1 MIDPRFGLC
10 KERDSHCPTSA
21 APYDEESMPMVVTE
35 EFKVSMLKVLDE
47 EGNCDNALKPDLTDD
62 QIKRLYELMILTRT
76 FDDLALKLQREGR
89 IGTYP
94 SSRGQEATQV
104 ASAYALGESDWLF
117 PAFREAGAYI
127 ARGWPLEMQYQYW
140 AGDER
145 GSRLPDN
152 IRIFTISIP
161 VGTQVPHAVGF
172 AWAAKL
178 KGNKIAVLAYLGD
191 GATSEGDAHEGMNFA
206 GVFKVPV
213 VILCQ
218 NNQWAISVPRSRQT
232 AAKTLAQ
239 RAFSYGFEG
248 IQVDGN
254 DVFAVYKATKDA
266 LDKARS
272 GNGPTLVECVTYRMA
287 DHTTSDD
294 AQRYRTN
301 QELEEWA
308 KRDPIERLRKYMKKN
323 SLWSSEYEKK
333 VQTEASEKVRVA
345 VEKFESVKPQEV
357 GDMFAW
363 TYAELP
369 SNLRKQYEELAHS
382 LGGRD

>member
-1 MIDPRFGLC
+1 MP
-10 KERDSHCPTSA
+10 A
-21 APYDEESMPMVVTE
+21 AASGEESMPMVVAE
-35 EFKVSMLKVLDE
+35 EFKVKMLKVLDE

-62 QIKRLYELMILTRT
+62 QIKEIYELMVLART

-94 SSRGQEATQV
+94 PSRGQEATQV
-104 ASAYALGESDWLF
+104 ASAYALGANDWLF
-117 PAFREAGAYI
+117 PAFRECGAYI
-127 ARGWPLEMQYQYW
+127 TRGWPMDMQYQYW
-140 AGDER
+140 AGDDR
-145 GSRLPDN
+145 GSKLPEDN
-152 IRIFTISIP
+152 HIFSISIP

-178 KGNKIAVLAYLGD
+178 RGDKIAVLVYFGD
-191 GATSEGDAHEGMNFA
+191 GATSEGDVHEGMNFA
-206 GVFKVPV
+206 GVFKVPIV
-213 VILCQ
+213 LLCQ

-294 AQRYRTN
+294 AQRYRTS
-301 QELEEWA
+301 QELEEWT
-308 KRDPIERLRKYMKKN
+308 KRDPIERLRKYMEKN
-323 SLWSSEYEKK
+323 NLWNKEYEQK

-345 VEKFESVKPQEV
+345 VEKFESVKPEDIR
-357 GDMFAW
+357 DMFAW
-363 TYAELP
+363 TYAEMP
-369 SNLRKQYEELAHS
+369 PNLRKEYKELADS
-382 LGGRD
+382 VRGSD

>member
-1 MIDPRFGLC
+1 MSELC
-10 KERDSHCPTSA
+10 KEGDSHLGWIGTTR
-21 APYDEESMPMVVTE
+21 DERSMPIGVTE
-35 EFKVSMLKVLDE
+35 ESKVSMLEILDE
-47 EGNCDNALKPDLTDD
+47 EGNCDDALRPNLTDN
-62 QIKRLYELMILTRT
+62 QIKELYELMVLTRT
-76 FDDLALKLQREGR
+76 FDNLALKLQREGR

-104 ASAYALGESDWLF
+104 ASAYALDASDWIF
-117 PAFREAGAYI
+117 PAFRECGAYI
-127 ARGWPLEMQYQYW
+127 AKGWPMDMQYQYW

-145 GSRLPDN
+145 GSKLPDN
-152 IRIFTISIP
+152 NHIFAISIP

-178 KGNKIAVLAYLGD
+178 RGDKIAVLAYFGD
-191 GATSEGDAHEGMNFA
+191 GATSEGDVHEGMNFA

-213 VILCQ
+213 VLLCQ

-266 LDKARS
+266 VEKARS
-272 GNGPTLVECVTYRMA
+272 GNGPTLIECVTYRMA

-323 SLWSSEYEKK
+323 NLWSSEYENK

-357 GDMFAW
+357 EDVFAW

-369 SNLRKQYEELAHS
+369 PNLRRQYEELAHS
-382 LGGRD
+382 LRGRD

>member
-1 MIDPRFGLC
+1 MPRGV
-10 KERDSHCPTSA
+10 A
-21 APYDEESMPMVVTE
+21 E
-35 EFKVSMLKVLDE
+35 EFKVSTLRILDE
-47 EGNCDNALKPDLTDD
+47 EGNCDDALKPALGDD
-62 QIKRLYELMILTRT
+62 QIKQLYELMVLTRA

-104 ASAYALGESDWLF
+104 ASAYALEEPDWLF

-145 GSRLPDN
+145 GSRLSEN
-152 IRIFTISIP
+152 SRIFTISIP
-161 VGTQVPHAVGF
+161 VGTQIPHAVGF

-178 KGNKIAVLAYLGD
+178 RGDKIAVLAYLGD

-206 GVFKVPV
+206 GVFKVPI

-248 IQVDGN
+248 LQVDGN
-254 DVFAVYKATKDA
+254 DAFAVYEATKEA
-266 LDKARS
+266 LGKARS
-272 GNGPTLVECVTYRMA
+272 GNGPTLIECVTYRMA

-294 AQRYRTN
+294 AQRYRTS

-308 KRDPIERLRKYMKKN
+308 KRDPIERLRKYMKKK
-323 SLWSSEYEKK
+323 SLWNSDYENK
-333 VQTEASEKVRVA
+333 VQAEASEKVRLA
-345 VEKFESVKPQEV
+345 VERFESVKPPEV
-357 GDMFAW
+357 RDLFAW
-363 TYAELP
+363 TYAEFP
-369 SNLRKQYEELAHS
+369 PNLKRQYEDLVRS
-382 LGGRD
+382 VGGGD

>member
-1 MIDPRFGLC
+1 MGWPRTT
-10 KERDSHCPTSA
+10 H
-21 APYDEESMPMVVTE
+21 DEESMPRGVTE
-35 EFKVSMLKVLDE
+35 EFKVSILKILDE
-47 EGNCDNALKPDLTDD
+47 EGNCDDSLKPELTDD
-62 QIKRLYELMILTRT
+62 QIKQLYELMVLTRT

-94 SSRGQEATQV
+94 PSRGQEATQV
-104 ASAYALGESDWLF
+104 ASAYALEATDWLF
-117 PAFREAGAYI
+117 PAFRECGAYI
-127 ARGWPLEMQYQYW
+127 TKGWPMDMQYQYW
-140 AGDER
+140 AGDDR
-145 GSRLPDN
+145 GNKLPEN
-152 IRIFTISIP
+152 SHIFTISIP
-161 VGTQVPHAVGF
+161 VGTQIPHAVGF

-178 KGNKIAVLAYLGD
+178 RGDKIAVLAYLGD
-191 GATSEGDAHEGMNFA
+191 GATSKGDVHEGMNFA

-213 VILCQ
+213 VLLCQ

-239 RAFSYGFEG
+239 RAYSYGFEG

-272 GNGPTLVECVTYRMA
+272 GNGPTLIECVTYRMA

-294 AQRYRTN
+294 AQRYRTS

-323 SLWSSEYEKK
+323 SLWSSEYENK
-333 VQTEASEKVRVA
+333 VQTEASEKVRAA
-345 VEKFESVKPQEV
+345 VEKFESVKPPEV
-357 GDMFAW
+357 GDVFLW

-369 SNLRKQYEELAHS
+369 PNLRKQYEELAHS

>member
-1 MIDPRFGLC
+1 VR
-10 KERDSHCPTSA
+10 TA
-21 APYDEESMPMVVTE
+21 YDEKSMPREVIE
-35 EFKVSMLKVLDE
+35 EFKASMLRILDE
-47 EGNCDNALKPDLTDD
+47 EGNCDDALKPDLKDE
-62 QIKRLYELMILTRT
+62 QVKRLYELMVLTRA

-89 IGTYP
+89 LGTYP

-127 ARGWPLEMQYQYW
+127 TKGWPLEMQYQYW

-145 GSRLPDN
+145 GSKLPEN
-152 IRIFTISIP
+152 SRIFTIAIP

-178 KGNKIAVLAYLGD
+178 RGDKIAVLVYFGD
-191 GATSEGDAHEGMNFA
+191 GASSEGDVHEGMNFA

-213 VILCQ
+213 VLLCQ

-232 AAKTLAQ
+232 AAETLAQ
-239 RAFSYGFEG
+239 RAISYGFEG
-248 IQVDGN
+248 LQVDGN
-254 DVFAVYKATKDA
+254 DVFAVYKATKEA

-272 GNGPTLVECVTYRMA
+272 GNGPTLIECLTYRMS

-294 AQRYRTN
+294 AQRYRTS
-301 QELEEWA
+301 QELKEWA
-308 KRDPIERLRKYMKKN
+308 RRDPIERLRKYMNKN
-323 SLWSSEYEKK
+323 GIWNNDYEKRIQAE
-333 VQTEASEKVRVA
+333 VEEKVRA
-345 VEKFESVKPQEV
+345 AAEKFESVKPPEIK
-357 GDMFAW
+357 DLFAW

-369 SNLRKQYEELAHS
+369 PSLKKQYEDLVRS
-382 LGGRD
+382 VGGAN

>member
-1 MIDPRFGLC
+1 MPREVAGRF
-10 KERDSHCPTSA
+10 E
-21 APYDEESMPMVVTE
+21 
-35 EFKVSMLKVLDE
+35 VSMLKILDE
-47 EGNCDNALKPDLTDD
+47 EGNCDETLKPPLKPD
-62 QIKRLYELMILTRT
+62 QVKQLYELMVLTRV

-127 ARGWPLEMQYQYW
+127 TKGWPLEMQYQYW

-145 GSRLPDN
+145 GSKLPEDKH
-152 IRIFTISIP
+152 IFTIAIP

-178 KGNKIAVLAYLGD
+178 KGDKIAVLVYFGD
-191 GATSEGDAHEGMNFA
+191 GASSKGDVHEGMNFA
-206 GVFKVPV
+206 GVFKVPLV
-213 VILCQ
+213 LLCQ
-218 NNQWAISVPRSRQT
+218 NNQWAISLPRSRQT

-239 RAFSYGFEG
+239 RAISYGFEG
-248 IQVDGN
+248 LQVDGN
-254 DVFAVYKATKDA
+254 DVFAVYKATKEA

-272 GNGPTLVECVTYRMA
+272 GNGPTLIECVTYRLG

-294 AQRYRTN
+294 AQRYRTSK
-301 QELEEWA
+301 ELEEWT

-323 SLWSSEYEKK
+323 DLWSNDYENK
-333 VQTEASEKVRVA
+333 VQADAAEKVRIA
-345 VEKFESVKPQEV
+345 IENSESVKPPEIK
-357 GDMFAW
+357 DLFAW
-363 TYAELP
+363 TYAKLP
-369 SNLRKQYEELAHS
+369 PNLEKQYEDLARS
-382 LGGRD
+382 VGGEN

>member
-1 MIDPRFGLC
+1 MPRGV
-10 KERDSHCPTSA
+10 A
-21 APYDEESMPMVVTE
+21 E
-35 EFKVSMLKVLDE
+35 EFKVSILRILDE
-47 EGNCDNALKPDLTDD
+47 EGNCDDALKPSLGDD
-62 QIKRLYELMILTRT
+62 QIKQLYELMVLTRA
-76 FDDLALKLQREGR
+76 FDNLALKLQREGR

-104 ASAYALGESDWLF
+104 ASAYALEEPDWLF

-127 ARGWPLEMQYQYW
+127 TRGWPLEMQYQYW

-145 GSRLPDN
+145 GSRLSEN
-152 IRIFTISIP
+152 SRIFTISIP
-161 VGTQVPHAVGF
+161 VGTQIPHAVGF

-178 KGNKIAVLAYLGD
+178 RGDKIAVLAYLGD

-248 IQVDGN
+248 LQVDGN
-254 DVFAVYKATKDA
+254 DVFAVYEATKEA
-266 LDKARS
+266 LGKARS
-272 GNGPTLVECVTYRMA
+272 GNGPTLIECVTYRMA

-294 AQRYRTN
+294 AQRYRTS

-308 KRDPIERLRKYMKKN
+308 KRDPIERLCKYMKKN
-323 SLWSSEYEKK
+323 SLWNSDYENK
-333 VQTEASEKVRVA
+333 VQAEASEKVRLA
-345 VEKFESVKPQEV
+345 VERFESVKPPEV
-357 GDMFAW
+357 RDLFAW
-363 TYAELP
+363 TYAEFP
-369 SNLRKQYEELAHS
+369 PNLKRQYEDLARS
-382 LGGRD
+382 VGDGD

>member
-1 MIDPRFGLC
+1 MPRG
-10 KERDSHCPTSA
+10 
-21 APYDEESMPMVVTE
+21 VTE
-35 EFKVSMLKVLDE
+35 EFKVSMLTILDE
-47 EGNCDNALKPDLTDD
+47 EGNSDDALRPDLTDD
-62 QIKRLYELMILTRT
+62 QVKRLYELMVLTRA
-76 FDDLALKLQREGR
+76 FDELALKLQREGR

-104 ASAYALGESDWLF
+104 ASAYALEESDWLF

-127 ARGWPLEMQYQYW
+127 TRGWPLEMQYQYW

-145 GSRLPDN
+145 GSKLPESS
-152 IRIFTISIP
+152 RIFTISIP
-161 VGTQVPHAVGF
+161 VGTQIPHAVGF

-178 KGNKIAVLAYLGD
+178 KGDKIAVLAYLGD

-213 VILCQ
+213 VVLCQ

-248 IQVDGN
+248 LQVDGN
-254 DVFAVYKATKDA
+254 DVFAVYKATKEA

-272 GNGPTLVECVTYRMA
+272 GNGPTLIECVTYRIG

-294 AQRYRTN
+294 AQRYRTSR
-301 QELEEWA
+301 ELEEWA

-323 SLWSSEYEKK
+323 SIWNNDYENK
-333 VQTEASEKVRVA
+333 VQAEASEKVRLA
-345 VEKFESVKPQEV
+345 AERFESVKPPEV
-357 GDMFAW
+357 KDLFAW
-363 TYAELP
+363 TYAEFLP
-369 SNLRKQYEELAHS
+369 NLKMEYEDLARS
-382 LGGRD
+382 IRGGD

>member
-1 MIDPRFGLC
+1 M
-10 KERDSHCPTSA
+10 PTR
-21 APYDEESMPMVVTE
+21 VTE
-35 EFKVSMLKVLDE
+35 EFKVSMLKILDE
-47 EGNCDNALKPDLTDD
+47 EGNSDDSLKPELTDY
-62 QIKRLYELMILTRT
+62 QIKQLYELMILTRT

-94 SSRGQEATQV
+94 PSRGQEATQV
-104 ASAYALGESDWLF
+104 ASAYALEASDWLF
-117 PAFREAGAYI
+117 PAFRECGAYI
-127 ARGWPLEMQYQYW
+127 TKGWPMDMQYQYW
-140 AGDER
+140 AGDD
-145 GSRLPDN
+145 GGNKLPEN
-152 IRIFTISIP
+152 SHIFTISIP
-161 VGTQVPHAVGF
+161 VGTQIPHAVGF

-178 KGNKIAVLAYLGD
+178 RGDKIAVLAYLGD
-191 GATSEGDAHEGMNFA
+191 GATSKGDVHEGMNFA

-213 VILCQ
+213 VLLCQ

-239 RAFSYGFEG
+239 RAYSYGFEG

-272 GNGPTLVECVTYRMA
+272 GNGPTLIECVTYRMA

-294 AQRYRTN
+294 AQRYRTS

-323 SLWSSEYEKK
+323 SLWSSEYENK

-345 VEKFESVKPQEV
+345 IEKFESAKPPDV
-357 GDMFAW
+357 RDLFAW

-369 SNLRKQYEELAHS
+369 PNLTKQYEELARS
-382 LGGRD
+382 VGGGD

>member
-1 MIDPRFGLC
+1 MPREVAGRF
-10 KERDSHCPTSA
+10 E
-21 APYDEESMPMVVTE
+21 
-35 EFKVSMLKVLDE
+35 VSMLRILDE
-47 EGNCDNALKPDLTDD
+47 EGNCDETLKPPLTPD
-62 QIKRLYELMILTRT
+62 QVKQLYELMVLTRV

-127 ARGWPLEMQYQYW
+127 TRGWPLEMQYQYW

-145 GSRLPDN
+145 GSKLPEDKH
-152 IRIFTISIP
+152 IFTIAIP

-178 KGNKIAVLAYLGD
+178 KGDKIAVLVYFGD
-191 GATSEGDAHEGMNFA
+191 GASSKGDVHEGMNFA
-206 GVFKVPV
+206 GVFKVPLV
-213 VILCQ
+213 LLCQ
-218 NNQWAISVPRSRQT
+218 NNQWAISVPRSKQT

-239 RAFSYGFEG
+239 RAISYGFEG
-248 IQVDGN
+248 FQVDGN
-254 DVFAVYKATKDA
+254 DVFAVYKATKEA

-272 GNGPTLVECVTYRMA
+272 GNGPTLIECVTYRMG

-301 QELEEWA
+301 KELEEWT

-323 SLWSSEYEKK
+323 SLWTSEYENK
-333 VQTEASEKVRVA
+333 VQTEASEKVRAA
-345 VEKFESVKPQEV
+345 VEKFESAKPPEV
-357 GDMFAW
+357 RDLFAY

-369 SNLRKQYEELAHS
+369 PNLTKQYEELARS
-382 LGGRD
+382 VGGGD

>member
-1 MIDPRFGLC
+1 MPREVAGRF
-10 KERDSHCPTSA
+10 E
-21 APYDEESMPMVVTE
+21 
-35 EFKVSMLKVLDE
+35 VSMLRILDE
-47 EGNCDNALKPDLTDD
+47 EGNCDETLKPPLNPD
-62 QIKRLYELMILTRT
+62 QVKQLYELMVLTRV

-94 SSRGQEATQV
+94 SGRGQEATQV
-104 ASAYALGESDWLF
+104 ASAYALGEADWLF

-127 ARGWPLEMQYQYW
+127 TKGWPLEMQYQYW

-145 GSRLPDN
+145 GSKLPEDKH
-152 IRIFTISIP
+152 IFTIAIP

-178 KGNKIAVLAYLGD
+178 KGDKIAVLVYFGD
-191 GATSEGDAHEGMNFA
+191 GASSKGDVHEGMNFA
-206 GVFKVPV
+206 GVFKVPLV
-213 VILCQ
+213 LLCQ

-239 RAFSYGFEG
+239 RAISYGFEG
-248 IQVDGN
+248 LQVDGN
-254 DVFAVYKATKDA
+254 DVFAVYKATKEA

-272 GNGPTLVECVTYRMA
+272 GNGPTLIECVTYRMG

-301 QELEEWA
+301 QELEEWT

-323 SLWSSEYEKK
+323 GLSSNDYENK
-333 VQTEASEKVRVA
+333 VQADAAEKVRIA
-345 VEKFESVKPQEV
+345 IENSESVKPPEIK
-357 GDMFAW
+357 DLFAW
-363 TYAELP
+363 TYAKLSP
-369 SNLRKQYEELAHS
+369 NLEKQYEDVARS
-382 LGGRD
+382 LGGEN

>member
-1 MIDPRFGLC
+1 
-10 KERDSHCPTSA
+10 
-21 APYDEESMPMVVTE
+21 MPKGVTE
-35 EFKVSMLKVLDE
+35 EFKVTMLTILDE
-47 EGNCDNALKPDLTDD
+47 EGNSDDALKPDLTDD
-62 QIKRLYELMILTRT
+62 QVKRLYELMVLTRA
-76 FDDLALKLQREGR
+76 FDNLALKLQREGR

-104 ASAYALGESDWLF
+104 ASAYALEESDWLF

-127 ARGWPLEMQYQYW
+127 TRGWPLEMQYQYW

-145 GSRLPDN
+145 GSKLPESS
-152 IRIFTISIP
+152 RIFTISIP
-161 VGTQVPHAVGF
+161 VGTQIPHAVGF

-178 KGNKIAVLAYLGD
+178 KGDKIAVLAYLGD

-213 VILCQ
+213 VVLCQ

-248 IQVDGN
+248 LQVDGN
-254 DVFAVYKATKDA
+254 DVFAVYKATKEA

-272 GNGPTLVECVTYRMA
+272 GNGPTLIECVTYRMG

-294 AQRYRTN
+294 AQRYRTSR
-301 QELEEWA
+301 ELEEWT

-323 SLWSSEYEKK
+323 SIWSNDYENK
-333 VQTEASEKVRVA
+333 VQAEASEKVRVA
-345 VEKFESVKPQEV
+345 AERFESVKPPEV
-357 GDMFAW
+357 EGLFAW
-363 TYAELP
+363 TYAEFP
-369 SNLRKQYEELAHS
+369 PNLKKEYEDLVRS
-382 LGGRD
+382 IRGGD

>member
-1 MIDPRFGLC
+1 
-10 KERDSHCPTSA
+10 
-21 APYDEESMPMVVTE
+21 
-35 EFKVSMLKVLDE
+35 
-47 EGNCDNALKPDLTDD
+47 
-62 QIKRLYELMILTRT
+62 
-76 FDDLALKLQREGR
+76 LALKLQREGR

-104 ASAYALGESDWLF
+104 ASAYALEEPDWLF

-127 ARGWPLEMQYQYW
+127 TRGWPLEMQYQYW

-145 GSRLPDN
+145 GSRLSEN
-152 IRIFTISIP
+152 SRIFTISIP
-161 VGTQVPHAVGF
+161 VGTQIPHAVGF

-178 KGNKIAVLAYLGD
+178 RGGKIAVLAYLGD
-191 GATSEGDAHEGMNFA
+191 GATSEGDVHEGMNFA

-218 NNQWAISVPRSRQT
+218 NNQWAISLPRSRQT

-248 IQVDGN
+248 LQVDGN
-254 DVFAVYKATKDA
+254 DVFAVYEATKEA
-266 LDKARS
+266 LGKARS
-272 GNGPTLVECVTYRMA
+272 GNGPTLIECVTYRMA

-294 AQRYRTN
+294 AQRYRTS

-323 SLWSSEYEKK
+323 NLWNSDYENK
-333 VQTEASEKVRVA
+333 VQAEASEKVRLA
-345 VEKFESVKPQEV
+345 VERFESVKPPEV
-357 GDMFAW
+357 RDLFAW
-363 TYAELP
+363 TYAEFP
-369 SNLRKQYEELAHS
+369 PNLKRQCEDLVRSVGE
-382 LGGRD
+382 GD